1 MTGASVANDYPER
14 GDRSA
19 RRQRPADPKYSNS
32 AEHGVALLGC
42 FTGDRPVLGIAELAD
57 MLELSRSTIH
67 RYASTLVAIGYIE
80 QDKKRRYRLSN
91 AALGPGMSVI
101 ETLRAET
108 PAARTILEDLRNQT
122 GHTVSMAALES
133 SNVIYLHRLHAHGA
147 HQYQADLGLRVGA
160 HVPIHSTA
168 IGKAL
173 LASLSEP
180 EQQELLARLTLKR
193 EGPNTITGERALA
206 EQLTHIRANRVATC
220 DEEQAAG
227 VRSIAAVITQPGRPR
242 PLAISVTV
250 PAQRHTL
257 KSMTALFDAHI
268 RAAVKRI

>member
-1 MTGASVANDYPER
+1 MTGAGVADDHLER
-14 GDRSA
+14 GGRAA
-19 RRQRPADPKYSNS
+19 RHRRPADPRYSNS
-32 AEHGVALLGC
+32 VEHGVALLGC
-42 FTGDRPVLGIAELAD
+42 FTRDLPVLGIAELAD
-57 MLELSRSTIH
+57 MIELSRSTIH

-101 ETLRAET
+101 DRVRAET

-122 GHTVSMAALES
+122 RHTVSMAALEGS
-133 SNVIYLHRLHAHGA
+133 DVIYLHRLYAHGA
-147 HQYQADLGLRVGA
+147 HQYQADLGHRVGA
-160 HVPIHSTA
+160 HVPIHCTA

-180 EQQELLARLTLKR
+180 EQQDLLARLTLEK
-193 EGPNTITGERALA
+193 EGPNTITTKRALT
-206 EQLTHIRANRVATC
+206 EQLSHIRANRIATC

-227 VRSIAAVITQPGRPR
+227 VRSIAAVITHPGRPR

-250 PAQRHTL
+250 PAQRHTV
-257 KSMTALFDAHI
+257 KSMTILFDAHI